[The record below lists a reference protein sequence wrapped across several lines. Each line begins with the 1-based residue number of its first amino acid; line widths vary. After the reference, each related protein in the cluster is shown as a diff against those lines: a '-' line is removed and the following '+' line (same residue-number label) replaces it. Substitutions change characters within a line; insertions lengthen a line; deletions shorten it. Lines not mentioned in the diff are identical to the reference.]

1 MISDDHEAAVQ
12 RELLTLSLANNDYN
26 NYLYGEEP
34 APAPSMSNPGI
45 IATTITKKFL
55 SACRTLE
62 TGEIVKD
69 GYFTLFEAVGALEIG
84 DSKMDSGC
92 LAPGE
97 TLEETYN
104 VNRPLS
110 APEVLGIID
119 QLLCLEMAWH
129 LGYPLSQTILTSVYI
144 EALVEPASATLQEA
158 DFVRN
163 RKTPRDPMTTVLR
176 AYCLGLVRTCADV
189 LETIR
194 DELYYEEE
202 DFVTNTYRRNLMDH
216 FDRYEIR
223 DEILSAK
230 HTLHGLRAK
239 IGTDMTQALSFRLEL
254 RSAFLRALELIED
267 RGSPDSLQIPW
278 YQMHSVWE
286 AILKL
291 PGLAKEV
298 PEAFSTKLQRKLASS
313 MPPRPI
319 VTLSFDEAAKHF
331 KKLCNDAIDAVKIL
345 DYHDSQSL
353 LNFVFLF
360 QAQKP
365 QPLVYIRCL
374 VQNLLFKD
382 MVLLD
387 RLSIRQVMDDDL
399 SIVVM
404 PAHELLDPNN
414 DLVEAAPHSAR
425 FAMAH
430 QMELFRKRA
439 AQAYIDI
446 FRVLCQ
452 NRCRVRRMLCHLIQ
466 DWEQVQLDAEDIDQ
480 LLQVQMDEK
489 PLAYQSQTT
498 LTLGSEPGYSLP
510 LSSWAYLY
518 KLRLME
524 WIVQL
529 GFELEV
535 YAPDELAGMYW
546 YLSHLAKTRA
556 QHVERIQAFT
566 NHRFNE
572 LRSWSSSST
581 SPSSHPKPIPATP
594 WISPTQPYHPP
605 RGWPVSISSSPI
617 APVTTT
623 TSAAASSSSAG
634 AGNNTSGTSAP
645 SAPSSTSVVTH
656 HYSTT
661 PEASFTRSLT
671 YLRST
676 ILDAAITWEF
686 ADTVSVI
693 YTLLSRLS
701 LITPPPRPYGTDEQR
716 YEVRMKPFQMVSLPE
731 VPSYQ
736 TWKGHTQGVGVGVGV
751 GVGGQG
757 QGDGDGDGDGEKE
770 QESAKQLWEFATQA
784 VGQAKKAFV
793 VLEGLGEREAFAGG
807 GGAAGGGGLTCNTF
821 DSAAAA
827 AAAAATAT
835 TTAPAEAGF
844 SSTKKA
850 QEQTQAQE
858 DPAAT
863 TGRGNHNHKR
873 WMENVGRYKRSVE
886 KAERI
891 LEQGIKKAVE
901 MMDAEGKTTEEI
913 NKVVKVKVPRS
924 EEVWD
929 RGEHWWW
936 IVPDVDL
943 EDGE

>member
-1 MISDDHEAAVQ
+1 
-12 RELLTLSLANNDYN
+12 
-26 NYLYGEEP
+26 
-34 APAPSMSNPGI
+34 MSNPGI
-45 IATTITKKFL
+45 IATNITKKFL
-55 SACRTLE
+55 SACKTLE

-84 DSKMDSGC
+84 DPKMDSGC

-97 TLEETYN
+97 TLEETYD

-189 LETIR
+189 LETIG

-216 FDRYEIR
+216 IDRYEIR

-230 HTLHGLRAK
+230 HMLHGLRAE

-353 LNFVFLF
+353 LNFVFHF

-374 VQNLLFKD
+374 LQNLLFKE

-414 DLVEAAPHSAR
+414 DLVEAPHSAR
-425 FAMAH
+425 FAIAH

-452 NRCRVRRMLCHLIQ
+452 NRCRVRRMFCHLIQ
-466 DWEQVQLDAEDIDQ
+466 DWEQIQLDAEDIDQ
-480 LLQVQMDEK
+480 LLQIQIDEK

-535 YAPDELAGMYW
+535 YAPDELAGMY
-546 YLSHLAKTRA
+546 
-556 QHVERIQAFT
+556 
-566 NHRFNE
+566 
-572 LRSWSSSST
+572 
-581 SPSSHPKPIPATP
+581 
-594 WISPTQPYHPP
+594 
-605 RGWPVSISSSPI
+605 
-617 APVTTT
+617 
-623 TSAAASSSSAG
+623 
-634 AGNNTSGTSAP
+634 
-645 SAPSSTSVVTH
+645 
-656 HYSTT
+656 
-661 PEASFTRSLT
+661 
-671 YLRST
+671 
-676 ILDAAITWEF
+676 
-686 ADTVSVI
+686 
-693 YTLLSRLS
+693 
-701 LITPPPRPYGTDEQR
+701 
-716 YEVRMKPFQMVSLPE
+716 
-731 VPSYQ
+731 
-736 TWKGHTQGVGVGVGV
+736 
-751 GVGGQG
+751 
-757 QGDGDGDGDGEKE
+757 
-770 QESAKQLWEFATQA
+770 
-784 VGQAKKAFV
+784 
-793 VLEGLGEREAFAGG
+793 
-807 GGAAGGGGLTCNTF
+807 
-821 DSAAAA
+821 
-827 AAAAATAT
+827 
-835 TTAPAEAGF
+835 
-844 SSTKKA
+844 
-850 QEQTQAQE
+850 
-858 DPAAT
+858 
-863 TGRGNHNHKR
+863 
-873 WMENVGRYKRSVE
+873 
-886 KAERI
+886 
-891 LEQGIKKAVE
+891 
-901 MMDAEGKTTEEI
+901 
-913 NKVVKVKVPRS
+913 
-924 EEVWD
+924 
-929 RGEHWWW
+929 
-936 IVPDVDL
+936 
-943 EDGE
+943 

>member
-1 MISDDHEAAVQ
+1 MIPDDHQAAVQ
-12 RELLTLSLANNDYN
+12 RELLTLSLANNDRN
-26 NYLYGEEP
+26 FLFEERQ
-34 APAPSMSNPGI
+34 APSMSNPGI
-45 IATTITKKFL
+45 IATNITKKFL
-55 SACRTLE
+55 SACKTLE

-84 DSKMDSGC
+84 DPKMDSGC

-97 TLEETYN
+97 TLEETYD
-104 VNRPLS
+104 VNRQLS

-129 LGYPLSQTILTSVYI
+129 LGYPLAQTILTSVYI
-144 EALVEPASATLQEA
+144 EALVEPAPATLQEA

-216 FDRYEIR
+216 IDRYEIR

-230 HTLHGLRAK
+230 HTLHELRAE
-239 IGTDMTQALSFRLEL
+239 IGTDITQALSFRLEL

-278 YQMHSVWE
+278 CQMHSVWE

-331 KKLCNDAIDAVKIL
+331 KKLCSDAIDAIKIL

-353 LNFVFLF
+353 LNFVFHY

-374 VQNLLFKD
+374 LQNLLFKD

-399 SIVVM
+399 SIAVM

-414 DLVEAAPHSAR
+414 DLVEAPHSAR
-425 FAMAH
+425 FAIAH

-439 AQAYIDI
+439 AQVYIDI

-480 LLQVQMDEK
+480 LLQIQIDEK

-498 LTLGSEPGYSLP
+498 LTTGSEPGYSLP

-566 NHRFNE
+566 NHRFSE
-572 LRSWSSSST
+572 LRSSSSST
-581 SPSSHPKPIPATP
+581 SSTSPSPSSSSNPPPPSSYTKPPIPATP
-594 WISPTQPYHPP
+594 WIPPTQPYHPP
-605 RGWPVSISSSPI
+605 RGWPVSISSSL
-617 APVTTT
+617 
-623 TSAAASSSSAG
+623 SD
-634 AGNNTSGTSAP
+634 
-645 SAPSSTSVVTH
+645 PSSTSGAGTTGTTTY

-661 PEASFTRSLT
+661 PEAAFTRSLT

-693 YTLLSRLS
+693 YTILSRLS
-701 LITPPPRPYGTDEQR
+701 LVTPPPRPYGTDEQR
-716 YEVRMKPFQMVSLPE
+716 YEVRMKPFKAVSLPE

-736 TWKGHTQGVGVGVGV
+736 TWKGHALGIGTGGVNAGGKAGKREGEEGEGKEGKEGGEERQGEEK
-751 GVGGQG
+751 
-757 QGDGDGDGDGEKE
+757 GEKE
-770 QESAKQLWEFATQA
+770 GEEKTSHLLKFAQQA
-784 VGQAKKAFV
+784 VGQAKKAFE
-793 VLEGLGEREAFAGG
+793 VLEGLGEREAFA
-807 GGAAGGGGLTCNTF
+807 AGGGGG
-821 DSAAAA
+821 
-827 AAAAATAT
+827 
-835 TTAPAEAGF
+835 GF
-844 SSTKKA
+844 SSSIPSSAPPTA
-850 QEQTQAQE
+850 TSGSTATAVGGAGSGNTRQEE
-858 DPAAT
+858 P
-863 TGRGNHNHKR
+863 GKGGHKR
-873 WMENVGRYKRSVE
+873 WMENVSRYRRSVE

-891 LEQGIKKAVE
+891 LKEGIKKAVE
-901 MMDAEGKTTEEI
+901 MDAEGRTTEEI
-913 NKVVKVKVPRS
+913 KQVVKVKVPRS
-924 EEVWD
+924 EEVWEQ
-929 RGEHWWW
+929 GGHWWW
-936 IVPDVDL
+936 IVPDV
-943 EDGE
+943 EVVEST

>member
-1 MISDDHEAAVQ
+1 MIPDDHEAAVQ
-12 RELLTLSLANNDYN
+12 RELLALSLPNNDYLN
-26 NYLYGEEP
+26 SYLYDEEP

-45 IATTITKKFL
+45 IATNITTKFL

-69 GYFTLFEAVGALEIG
+69 AYFTLFEAVGALEIG
-84 DSKMDSGC
+84 DPKMDSGC

-97 TLEETYN
+97 TLEETYD

-163 RKTPRDPMTTVLR
+163 RKTPRDPMSTVLR

-230 HTLHGLRAK
+230 HTLHELRAK

-331 KKLCNDAIDAVKIL
+331 KKLCNDAINAVKIL

-353 LNFVFLF
+353 LNFVFHF

-374 VQNLLFKD
+374 LQNLLFKD

-425 FAMAH
+425 FAIAH

-480 LLQVQMDEK
+480 LLQVQIDEK

-529 GFELEV
+529 GFELEI

-572 LRSWSSSST
+572 LRSSSSSSST
-581 SPSSHPKPIPATP
+581 SPSSTHSNKPIPATP
-594 WISPTQPYHPP
+594 WIPPTQPYHPP
-605 RGWPVSISSSPI
+605 RGWPVSISSSPVPI
-617 APVTTT
+617 SPSPFNAPVTT
-623 TSAAASSSSAG
+623 SASSAPTT
-634 AGNNTSGTSAP
+634 GNNTSGTSTTTP
-645 SAPSSTSVVTH
+645 ITH
-656 HYSTT
+656 HYTYSTT

-693 YTLLSRLS
+693 YTILSQRLE
-701 LITPPPRPYGTDEQR
+701 LIPPPPRPYGTDEQR
-716 YEVRMKPFQMVSLPE
+716 YEVRMKPFRMVSLPE
-731 VPSYQ
+731 VPSYE
-736 TWKGHTQGVGVGVGV
+736 TWKGHMQGGGVGNHRE
-751 GVGGQG
+751 
-757 QGDGDGDGDGEKE
+757 GEGEEGEEREERQKE
-770 QESAKQLWEFATQA
+770 TTKQLWEFATQA
-784 VGQAKKAFV
+784 VGQAKKAFA
-793 VLEGLGEREAFAGG
+793 VLEGLGEREAFA
-807 GGAAGGGGLTCNTF
+807 AGGGGFSSLPSFETPSPFTT
-821 DSAAAA
+821 
-827 AAAAATAT
+827 AAATSGSTAPAPT
-835 TTAPAEAGF
+835 TTAAPTTPSERQNQ
-844 SSTKKA
+844 SHS
-850 QEQTQAQE
+850 QNPQDQA
-858 DPAAT
+858 
-863 TGRGNHNHKR
+863 RGNHNR
-873 WMENVGRYKRSVE
+873 WISNIRRYKLSIE
-886 KAERI
+886 KAEKI
-891 LEQGIKKAVE
+891 LQEGIRKAVE
-901 MMDAEGKTTEEI
+901 MDVEGKTTEEI
-913 NKVVKVKVPRS
+913 KRVVKVKVPRS

-936 IVPDVDL
+936 IVPDV
-943 EDGE
+943 EVVEGA

>member
-1 MISDDHEAAVQ
+1 MIPDDHEAAVQ

-26 NYLYGEEP
+26 NYLFGEEP

-84 DSKMDSGC
+84 DPKMDSGC

-313 MPPRPI
+313 MPPRPM

-374 VQNLLFKD
+374 LQNLLFKD

-572 LRSWSSSST
+572 LRSSSST
-581 SPSSHPKPIPATP
+581 SHPKPIPATP

-605 RGWPVSISSSPI
+605 RGWPVSISSPI

-623 TSAAASSSSAG
+623 SAAAASSSAG
-634 AGNNTSGTSAP
+634 AGNNTSAP

-686 ADTVSVI
+686 ADAVSVI

-701 LITPPPRPYGTDEQR
+701 LITHPPRPYGTDEQR
-716 YEVRMKPFQMVSLPE
+716 YEVRMKPFSMVSLPE

-736 TWKGHTQGVGVGVGV
+736 TWKGHTQGI
-751 GVGGQG
+751 GVGGQVQVQVQG
-757 QGDGDGDGDGEKE
+757 QGDGHGDSERQ
-770 QESAKQLWEFATQA
+770 QETAKQLWEFATQA

-807 GGAAGGGGLTCNTF
+807 GGGLHTF
-821 DSAAAA
+821 DHSATPSAAAA
-827 AAAAATAT
+827 APAAATPSAAAPR
-835 TTAPAEAGF
+835 TAPTEAGGHGT
-844 SSTKKA
+844 SSSKQA
-850 QEQTQAQE
+850 QEQAH
-858 DPAAT
+858 DPA
-863 TGRGNHNHKR
+863 TGRGNHKR

-901 MMDAEGKTTEEI
+901 MDAEGKTTEEI
-913 NKVVKVKVPRS
+913 KKVVKVKVPRS

-943 EDGE
+943 LEGVF

>member
-1 MISDDHEAAVQ
+1 
-12 RELLTLSLANNDYN
+12 
-26 NYLYGEEP
+26 
-34 APAPSMSNPGI
+34 
-45 IATTITKKFL
+45 
-55 SACRTLE
+55 
-62 TGEIVKD
+62 
-69 GYFTLFEAVGALEIG
+69 
-84 DSKMDSGC
+84 
-92 LAPGE
+92 
-97 TLEETYN
+97 
-104 VNRPLS
+104 
-110 APEVLGIID
+110 
-119 QLLCLEMAWH
+119 
-129 LGYPLSQTILTSVYI
+129 
-144 EALVEPASATLQEA
+144 
-158 DFVRN
+158 
-163 RKTPRDPMTTVLR
+163 
-176 AYCLGLVRTCADV
+176 
-189 LETIR
+189 
-194 DELYYEEE
+194 
-202 DFVTNTYRRNLMDH
+202 MDH

-230 HTLHGLRAK
+230 HTLHELRDK
-239 IGTDMTQALSFRLEL
+239 IGADITQALTFRLEL

-278 YQMHSVWE
+278 YHMHSVWE
-286 AILKL
+286 GILKL

-353 LNFVFLF
+353 LNFVFHF

-365 QPLVYIRCL
+365 QPAVYIRCL
-374 VQNLLFKD
+374 LQNLLFKD

-414 DLVEAAPHSAR
+414 DLAELAPHSAR
-425 FAMAH
+425 SAIAH

-480 LLQVQMDEK
+480 LLQVQIDEK

-546 YLSHLAKTRA
+546 YLSHLAKTKA

-566 NHRFNE
+566 SHRFND
-572 LRSWSSSST
+572 LRSSPTSSNT
-581 SPSSHPKPIPATP
+581 KPIPTTP
-594 WISPTQPYHPP
+594 WIPPTQPYHPP
-605 RGWPVSISSSPI
+605 RGWPVSISS
-617 APVTTT
+617 PVTPSPFSST
-623 TSAAASSSSAG
+623 SSSSHPNPPPSAS
-634 AGNNTSGTSAP
+634 ASTPSSSYQPNPPPSASAP
-645 SAPSSTSVVTH
+645 AHGNSNSNTIVTH

-693 YTLLSRLS
+693 YTILSRLS

-716 YEVRMKPFQMVSLPE
+716 YEVRMKPFRMVSLPE
-731 VPSYQ
+731 VPSYE
-736 TWKGHTQGVGVGVGV
+736 TWRRHAQGAGAGAVKQVC
-751 GVGGQG
+751 GGQNGGGEGRG
-757 QGDGDGDGDGEKE
+757 QGRGEGQEGEEGHDGQERE
-770 QESAKQLWEFATQA
+770 QETPTQLWDFARQA
-784 VGQAKKAFV
+784 VSQAKKAFA
-793 VLEGLGEREAFAGG
+793 VLEGLGEREAFA
-807 GGAAGGGGLTCNTF
+807 AGGGGLSSVAAAPQFPTTVGAGGYRQTHAHAQGQ
-821 DSAAAA
+821 SQTQSSTAAAA
-827 AAAAATAT
+827 AAPEQ
-835 TTAPAEAGF
+835 APG
-844 SSTKKA
+844 
-850 QEQTQAQE
+850 
-858 DPAAT
+858 
-863 TGRGNHNHKR
+863 GGNHAR
-873 WMENVGRYKRSVE
+873 WLSNVRRYKRSIE
-886 KAERI
+886 KAEKI
-891 LEQGIKKAVE
+891 LEEGIRKAVE
-901 MMDAEGKTTEEI
+901 MDSQGKTTEETK
-913 NKVVKVKVPRS
+913 KVVKVKVPRS

-936 IVPDVDL
+936 IVPDVEVVDA
-943 EDGE
+943 